1 MLKIKSNTN
10 EFTIIFSEKIG
21 KKINA
26 EKFSIPALSF
36 FKLQRRTFLFF
47 CFSPLCFVF
56 CFSPLLVSAVFF
68 FSFLF
73 STTFLVSLDVLPYF
87 FSPKLFSLQPKTFF
101 SSAQKHFFQ
110 FSPHY
115 CFSFFFFL
123 LALFSAPPSLFLF
136 CLPFFSAFSH
146 YVLPFFSP
154 SVQLKTF
161 FSCFMSLYL
170 SKSSFSSNLK

>member
-1 MLKIKSNTN
+1 MLKNSL
-10 EFTIIFSEKIG
+10 FQPS
-21 KKINA
+21 
-26 EKFSIPALSF
+26 LSF
-36 FKLQRRTFLFF
+36 SFSAAPS
-47 CFSPLCFVF
+47 CFS
-56 CFSPLLVSAVFF
+56 VSALFVLFSVSALFWSAPSF

-87 FSPKLFSLQPKTFF
+87 FSPKQFSLQPKTIF
-101 SSAQKHFFQ
+101 SAQKHFFQ

-136 CLPFFSAFSH
+136 FLPFFSAFSR

-154 SVQLKTF
+154 SVQLKTL

>member
-1 MLKIKSNTN
+1 MLKNYLLSPHCLTSAPHLSL
-10 EFTIIFSEKIG
+10 FQLSFS
-21 KKINA
+21 
-26 EKFSIPALSF
+26 FSFSAAPSCFSVSALSV
-36 FKLQRRTFLFF
+36 LF
-47 CFSPLCFVF
+47 S
-56 CFSPLLVSAVFF
+56 VSALFWSAPSFFF

-87 FSPKLFSLQPKTFF
+87 FQPKTIL
-101 SSAQKHFFQ
+101 SSAQNVFFSAKPFSVQPKNIFFQ

-115 CFSFFFFL
+115 CFSFFFYL

-136 CLPFFSAFSH
+136 FLPFFSAFSH
-146 YVLPFFSP
+146 YVMPLFSP